1 MYGFY
6 TIAKTNEERNRQK
19 LEDRRMRYAM
29 SVLLKTESDR
39 EYMCREEIYLKQERE
54 VMKDVKG
61 WKVGESPNYS
71 NKFVKR
77 AIDPLKYAN

>member
-6 TIAKTNEERNRQK
+6 TIAKTNDERNRQK

-39 EYMCREEIYLKQERE
+39 EYLSREEIYLKQERE
-54 VMKDVKG
+54 IMKDVKG
-61 WKVGESPNYS
+61 WRVGESPYYS
-71 NKFVKR
+71 NKFAKR
-77 AIDPLKYAN
+77 AVDPLKYS